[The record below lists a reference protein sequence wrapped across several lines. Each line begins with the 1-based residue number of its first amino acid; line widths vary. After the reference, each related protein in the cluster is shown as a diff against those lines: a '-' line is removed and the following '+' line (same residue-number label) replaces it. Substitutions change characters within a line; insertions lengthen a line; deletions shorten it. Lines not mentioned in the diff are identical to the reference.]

1 MNVEIVRRRLDRL
14 SEYLKILEHYRNY
27 SLEEFLVDPEKYGS
41 AERFLQLAVEVV
53 IDLGNHIVAERG
65 LGSVEKSRDV
75 PALFLENGLIDQQL
89 EQKWIQ
95 MIGFRNVLVH
105 EYAKLDRRLVYEML
119 TSRLDDL
126 GAMRRLFAAFL

>member
-1 MNVEIVRRRLDRL
+1 MNIEIVRRRLDRL
-14 SEYLKILEHYRNY
+14 SEYLEILARYRNY
-27 SLEEFLVDPEKYGS
+27 SLEEFLADPEKYGS

-75 PALFLENGLIDQQL
+75 PALFKKHGLIDRQL

-105 EYAKLDRRLVYEML
+105 EYARLDRRLVYQML
-119 TSRLDDL
+119 TDRLDDL
-126 GAMRRLFAAFL
+126 GAMRRLFANFL